1 MVRRKSSPRNRTYS
15 SSGSTTPFD
24 ESGSSQSTRRKS
36 LQNRSRNTPK
46 KVRKVQR
53 VLLEIR
59 KYQKSCNLL
68 IQKTP
73 FMRLVREIGS
83 YFMADIRWQS
93 VALLALQEASE
104 AERIIFH
111 PRFASKYSRC
121 TNNNGH
127 EQEPHICYEVVLM
140 GATMKLPS

>member
-104 AERIIFH
+104 AYLV
-111 PRFASKYSRC
+111 SLLSDSYLC
-121 TNNNGH
+121 TLHAKRVTLFPTDIRLALRLRNGD
-127 EQEPHICYEVVLM
+127 I
-140 GATMKLPS
+140 

>member
-104 AERIIFH
+104 AYLV
-111 PRFASKYSRC
+111 SLLSDSYLC
-121 TNNNGH
+121 TLHAKRVTLFPTDIRLALKLRNGD
-127 EQEPHICYEVVLM
+127 I
-140 GATMKLPS
+140 